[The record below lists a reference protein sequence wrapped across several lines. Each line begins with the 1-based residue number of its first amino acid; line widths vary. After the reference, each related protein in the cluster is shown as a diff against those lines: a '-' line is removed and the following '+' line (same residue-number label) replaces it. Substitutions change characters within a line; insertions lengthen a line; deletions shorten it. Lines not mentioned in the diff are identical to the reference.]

1 MNLKNKNILVVG
13 LGITGVSALK
23 TLEKL
28 GANIYLYDSKSESDL
43 REYLDKVGDISL
55 VKYLAGEKPVLKDI
69 DLILKSP
76 GVPPDISL
84 LDEAR
89 EIGIEIITDLEMYYR
104 IKSGKNMIAITGT
117 NGKTTTTIL
126 TAELF
131 KKAGYNTYIAGNI
144 GIGILDNV
152 FDIKDEDILIVE
164 ASSFQLEDTVDFKAH
179 ISAIV
184 NISPDHISWHGDF
197 QNYINSKKKILINQD
212 KDDYTI
218 LNYDDKL
225 LREIGESLNS
235 NTIWFSVNEALEEG
249 AFIEDDWIVLR
260 KNCDTKKIIKT
271 DEIQIPGKHNLE
283 NVLTSL
289 CIASIMGLSI
299 ESIGEALRG
308 FKGVEHRIEYVMT
321 KEDIS
326 FYNDSKGT
334 NPESTIKAIEALD
347 KPIILIAGGYDK
359 GSEFDEL
366 IDSFKGKVKG
376 LVLLGETRD
385 KIKKSAIKKGFN
397 RVHLVDD
404 MDQAVNLSYKLG
416 KSGDIVLL
424 SPACASWGMYSNFEE
439 RGKDFKNIVESL

>member
-1 MNLKNKNILVVG
+1 MYLKNKNILVVG

-260 KNCDTKKIIKT
+260 KNCDTKKIIKI

>member
-1 MNLKNKNILVVG
+1 MYLKNKNILVVG

-260 KNCDTKKIIKT
+260 KNCDTKKIIKI

-359 GSEFDEL
+359 GSDFDEL